1 MDKRGIKGTTTTMTV
16 VLAVVTLVVG
26 LFAGILVYPVVFPPE
41 DVPPAGLTGE
51 VKLGGLFAMTGAL
64 ATFGENEKLAADLA
78 VEQVNDLLEAM
89 GAGWTLVLEVEDT
102 QVNPDLALEAV
113 ESFAARGI
121 TLLIGP
127 LASSEVRAIKGYCDA
142 NNILAIS
149 QSSTAP
155 DLAVADDYIF
165 RFCPTDKLGQG
176 PAIGRMIYDDG
187 IRYVIPV
194 TRNDA
199 WGAGLE
205 ASSKLKFEGLGG
217 TFLQGILYPED
228 ATEFTIEAADLAS
241 KVQDAVA
248 TYGADQVAV
257 LHISF
262 EEVVPFMTACIE
274 HDVLD
279 DVKWY
284 GSDGTAASSDMTADA
299 AVAEFTTTVEYPCTI
314 FAPTQSDKFE
324 MVRQHSQNV
333 LGRDPESYSY
343 TVYDIVWAYALCLL
357 AVDKYDA
364 TAVKEVLPVIAET
377 MFGASGWIQLDEAGD
392 RTAGDYDVWQ
402 IVEVATGVFEWQ
414 ITGLYVLATD
424 SVTWF

>member
-1 MDKRGIKGTTTTMTV
+1 MANRGIKGTTTTLAIVAFV
-16 VLAVVTLVVG
+16 VGLVVG
-26 LFAGILVYPVVFPPE
+26 ALVYPVVFPPAE
-41 DVPPAGLTGE
+41 APVGLTGE

-64 ATFGENEKLAADLA
+64 ATFGENEKLAAELA
-78 VEQVNDLLEAM
+78 IEQVNDLLETM
-89 GAGWTLVLEVEDT
+89 GADWTLVLEVEDT

-142 NNILAIS
+142 NKILAIS

-155 DLAVADDYIF
+155 DLAIADDYIF
-165 RFCPTDKLGQG
+165 RFCPTDALGQG
-176 PAIGRMIYDDG
+176 PALARIMCDDG
-187 IRYVIPV
+187 IRYVIPA

-205 ASSKLKFEGLGG
+205 GATKVRFEALGG
-217 TFLQGILYPED
+217 TFLEGILYPED

-241 KVQDAVA
+241 KVQDAIA

-262 EEVVPFMTACIE
+262 EEVVPFMTACLAY
-274 HDVLD
+274 DVLD
-279 DVKWY
+279 DVVWY
-284 GSDGTAASSDMTADA
+284 GSDGTAASSDMTANA
-299 AVAEFTTTVEYPCTI
+299 AVAEFSTTVEYPCTI
-314 FAPTQSDKFE
+314 FAPTESEKFE
-324 MVRQHSQNV
+324 MVRQHSLDV
-333 LGRDPESYSY
+333 LGRAPESYSY
-343 TVYDIVWAYALCLL
+343 TVFDIVWAYALCLM

-364 TAVKEVLPVIAET
+364 TAVKEVLPTITET
-377 MFGASGWIQLDEAGD
+377 MFGASGWITLDEAGD
-392 RTAGDYDVWQ
+392 RMAGDYDIWQ
-402 IVEVATGVFEWQ
+402 IIETAPGVYEWD

-424 SVTWF
+424 SVTWD